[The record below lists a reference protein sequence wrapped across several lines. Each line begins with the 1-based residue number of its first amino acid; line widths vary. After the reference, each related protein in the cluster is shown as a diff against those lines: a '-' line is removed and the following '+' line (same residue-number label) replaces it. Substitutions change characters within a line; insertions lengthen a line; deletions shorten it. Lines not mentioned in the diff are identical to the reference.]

1 MSFSLSNYIKDYWIL
16 ENIIDPFI
24 IINNIDVDELP
35 NEIKEEIIIE
45 TTTKR
50 EALIDAV
57 IEAKIE
63 AEQADIVDAKIEA
76 EKMREDEEEDPYDY
90 DKYEKERNEEQYMKN
105 KKSAMIN
112 NVI

>member
-1 MSFSLSNYIKDYWIL
+1 MSFSVSNYIKDYWIL

-63 AEQADIVDAKIEA
+63 AEQAEIVDAKIEA
-76 EKMREDEEEDPYDY
+76 EKIREDEEDLYDY